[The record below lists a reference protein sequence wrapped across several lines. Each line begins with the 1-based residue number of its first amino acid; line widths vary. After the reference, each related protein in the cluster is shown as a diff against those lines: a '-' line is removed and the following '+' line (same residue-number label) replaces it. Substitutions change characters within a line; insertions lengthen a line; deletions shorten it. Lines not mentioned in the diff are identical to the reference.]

1 MLINHEKG
9 QFASQPY
16 SPDDTLEKGQLSGAA
31 SFRQLKQTQMQYSGP
46 RVRKQG

>member
-16 SPDDTLEKGQLSGAA
+16 SPDDTLEKEQFSVTN
-31 SFRQLKQTQMQYSGP
+31 SFR
-46 RVRKQG
+46 